1 RTPLWKVP
9 WPPGPT
15 GAMTRFGTVTPAAQL
30 RLEASGRDTP
40 VGKTVKKPAAL
51 VLVAVTFITT
61 ALTPAPGIPPAPVTW
76 TSSVLP
82 WPRCAPALVW
92 PLPERVSVMRAG
104 VTDTYSPAEPPAEG
118 A

>member
-1 RTPLWKVP
+1 
-9 WPPGPT
+9 
-15 GAMTRFGTVTPAAQL
+15 MTRFGTVTPGVQL
-30 RLEASGRDTP
+30 RLEASGRATP

-61 ALTPAPGIPPAPVTW
+61 ALTPLAGIPPAPVIW
-76 TSSVLP
+76 TSRVP
-82 WPRCAPALVW
+82 VGPRCMPALAL

-104 VTDTYSPAEPPAEG
+104 VTGTNSPAEPPAEG